1 MIVVASLC
9 HVDDEATKDLMVKFY
24 ENLLKEKQD
33 PTTAL
38 RNAKDQLRE
47 AGYEPQDWAGFI
59 LIE

>member
-1 MIVVASLC
+1 
-9 HVDDEATKDLMVKFY
+9 VDDEATKDLMVKFY